1 MGKIDTESI
10 EQALYIEYE
19 NVKGLRK
26 ATEDWVRLFY
36 DSHFKI
42 SDIEEKFGDKDNN
55 QVKQLIIL
63 SVRDGIYCKSKTCRE
78 MTLGDL
84 KRCLQKKS
92 KNNKITRNNDQEW
105 RHFFYQRWNTF
116 SIEL

>member
-1 MGKIDTESI
+1 MGKIDTELI

-36 DSHFKI
+36 DSHFEI
-42 SDIEEKFGDKDNN
+42 SDIEKNFGDKDNN

-63 SVRDGIYCKSKTCRE
+63 SVRDVIYCKRKTGRK
-78 MTLGDL
+78 MTLGD
-84 KRCLQKKS
+84 
-92 KNNKITRNNDQEW
+92 
-105 RHFFYQRWNTF
+105 
-116 SIEL
+116 